1 MGKVFRVGIIGL
13 GVIGRRMLDNM
24 PAQGRLVVAAGWDSD
39 KTVCEMAQKEYP
51 WLSLAASAE
60 AMISDPAID
69 LIYIGVPPRAHGLY
83 ARAAIK
89 AGKAVFCEKP
99 LGVDLADSAALV
111 AFAAEHSARQAIN
124 LSLAAARGVQ
134 HMRKA
139 IANNDMGRISG
150 AEIRLHF
157 SQWPRGWQANATWL
171 ARREEGGFVR
181 EVATHFLYLAET
193 LLGSGRLVSSGVRY
207 PDEAGAAEILAL
219 AELECE
225 GVPVTLAGTVGGA
238 GPDLIEFTVWGDKI
252 SFRLTD
258 FYRLWS
264 TQGGEWQQV
273 FPAIENLAR
282 DAYMLQL
289 DELVLMLEG
298 KSHVLP
304 GFQAA
309 FDVQAHVEA
318 ILAER

>member
-1 MGKVFRVGIIGL
+1 MAKVFNVGVIGL

-24 PAQGRLVVAAGWDSD
+24 PAQGRLAVAAGWDSD
-39 KTVCEMAQKEYP
+39 KTACETAKKDYP
-51 WLSLAASAE
+51 WLSLTASAE
-60 AMISDPAID
+60 AIITDPDID

-83 ARAAIK
+83 ARAAIE

-111 AFAAEHSARQAIN
+111 KFATLHQARQAIN

-134 HMRKA
+134 HMRTA
-139 IANNDMGRISG
+139 IANGDMGKIAG
-150 AEIRLHF
+150 ADIRLHF
-157 SQWPRGWQANATWL
+157 AQWPRGWQANATWL
-171 ARREEGGFVR
+171 ARREEGGFMR

-193 LLGSGRLVSSGVRY
+193 LLGAGRLVSSSVRY
-207 PDEAGAAEILAL
+207 PDQTDAAEILAL
-219 AELECE
+219 AELECD

-238 GPDLIEFTVWGDKI
+238 GPDLIEFTIRGDKT

-264 TQGGEWQQV
+264 SQGGEWQQV
-273 FPAIENLAR
+273 FPEMENLAR

-309 FDVQAHVEA
+309 FDVQTHVEA
-318 ILAER
+318 ILADR